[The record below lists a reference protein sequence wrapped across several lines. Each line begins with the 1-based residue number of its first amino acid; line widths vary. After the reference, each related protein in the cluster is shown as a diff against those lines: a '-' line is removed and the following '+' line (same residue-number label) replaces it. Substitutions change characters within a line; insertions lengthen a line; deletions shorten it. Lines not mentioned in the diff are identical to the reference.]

1 MIIDP
6 EARTITLKGKQ
17 PAPFRLVS
25 TMKAT
30 PPDCWGCGQPSDK
43 MAIISTRAVSTGSI
57 TGPLCSTCLC
67 IYKNGEDTMSE
78 VEQ

>member
-6 EARTITLKGKQ
+6 KDRTITLKGKA

-43 MAIISTRAVSTGSI
+43 LAIISTPAVSTGSI
-57 TGPLCSTCLC
+57 TVPLCSTCLC
-67 IYKNGEDTMSE
+67 IYKNGG
-78 VEQ
+78 V